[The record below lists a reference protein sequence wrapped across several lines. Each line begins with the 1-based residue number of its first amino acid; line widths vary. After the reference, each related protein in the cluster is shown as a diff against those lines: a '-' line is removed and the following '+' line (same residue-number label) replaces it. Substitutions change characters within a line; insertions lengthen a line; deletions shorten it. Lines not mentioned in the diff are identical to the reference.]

1 MKYICRLLWY
11 IATRLII
18 LSVVA
23 GLLIL
28 AFYLSMDTSN
38 IYLLLRDG
46 MQQRA
51 SVILTQKNADTLTNY
66 FTSDFLM
73 NDQTLRIGLSDQSP
87 YVNYNVTGFTYQV
100 SMESMW
106 AWPWDSTATATIVE
120 KIPKIN
126 GKVKSGKS
134 KQVESANPPA
144 WYGGRYVVTLRR
156 ISGQWKIAGL
166 RQTQIIVEPTA
177 APTGS
182 PIPAPVS

>member
-1 MKYICRLLWY
+1 MKYISRLLWH

-18 LSVVA
+18 FSVVI

-28 AFYLSMDTSN
+28 AFYLAMDTSN
-38 IYLLLRDG
+38 IYILLKDG

-51 SVILTQKNADTLTNY
+51 SVILTQKNADTLTNF
-66 FTSDFLM
+66 FTNEFLM
-73 NDQTLRIGLSDQSP
+73 DDETLSIGLSDQSP
-87 YVNYNVTGFTYQV
+87 YVNYSVSGFTYQL

-134 KQVESANPPA
+134 SLVESATPPA

-156 ISGQWKIAGL
+156 IGGQWKIAGL
-166 RQTQIIVEPTA
+166 RQTQIIVEATPEPTA
-177 APTGS
+177 TPV
-182 PIPAPVS
+182 PAEAG

>member
-73 NDQTLRIGLSDQSP
+73 NDETLRIGLSDQSP
-87 YVNYNVTGFTYQV
+87 YVNYNVTGFT
-100 SMESMW
+100 
-106 AWPWDSTATATIVE
+106 
-120 KIPKIN
+120 
-126 GKVKSGKS
+126 
-134 KQVESANPPA
+134 
-144 WYGGRYVVTLRR
+144 
-156 ISGQWKIAGL
+156 
-166 RQTQIIVEPTA
+166 
-177 APTGS
+177 
-182 PIPAPVS
+182 

>member
-18 LSVVA
+18 FSVVA

-28 AFYLSMDTSN
+28 AFYLSMDTAN

-51 SVILTQKNADTLTNY
+51 SVILTQKSADTLTNY

-73 NDQTLRIGLSDQSP
+73 NDETLRIGLSDQSP

-126 GKVKSGKS
+126 GK
-134 KQVESANPPA
+134 
-144 WYGGRYVVTLRR
+144 RYVVTLKR

-177 APTGS
+177 EPTAS

>member
-73 NDQTLRIGLSDQSP
+73 NDETLRIGLSDQSP

-106 AWPWDSTATATIVE
+106 AWPWDSTATATIRMEVRVDFRPRE
-120 KIPKIN
+120 M
-126 GKVKSGKS
+126 
-134 KQVESANPPA
+134 PPMMMVA
-144 WYGGRYVVTLRR
+144 
-156 ISGQWKIAGL
+156 
-166 RQTQIIVEPTA
+166 E
-177 APTGS
+177 
-182 PIPAPVS
+182 PVSEAAASSWVGL

>member
-18 LSVVA
+18 FSVVA

-28 AFYLSMDTSN
+28 AFYLSMDTAN
-38 IYLLLRDG
+38 IYLL
-46 MQQRA
+46 QRA
-51 SVILTQKNADTLTNY
+51 SVILTQKSADTLTNY

-73 NDQTLRIGLSDQSP
+73 NDETLRIGLSDQSP

-134 KQVESANPPA
+134 KLVESQTPPA
-144 WYGGRYVVTLRR
+144 WYGGRYVVTLKR

-177 APTGS
+177 EPTAS

>member
-1 MKYICRLLWY
+1 MKYIRRLLWH
-11 IATRLII
+11 IATRLI
-18 LSVVA
+18 LFSVVI

-28 AFYLSMDTSN
+28 AFYLAMDTSN
-38 IYLLLRDG
+38 IYILLQDG

-51 SVILTQKNADTLTNY
+51 SVILTQKDADTLTNF
-66 FTSDFLM
+66 FTNEFLM
-73 NDQTLRIGLSDQSP
+73 NDETLTIGLSDQSP
-87 YVNYNVTGFTYQV
+87 YVNYSVTGFTYQL

-134 KQVESANPPA
+134 SQVESTTPPA

-156 ISGQWKIAGL
+156 IGGQWKIAGL
-166 RQTQIIVEPTA
+166 RQTQIIVEATQEPTA
-177 APTGS
+177 T
-182 PIPAPVS
+182 PIPSEAG

>member
-46 MQQRA
+46 MQQRT

-66 FTSDFLM
+66 FTSDFLL
-73 NDQTLRIGLSDQSP
+73 NDETLRIGLSDQSP
-87 YVNYNVTGFTYQV
+87 YVNYSVSSFSYQM

-106 AWPWDSTATATIVE
+106 AWPWDDTATATIVE
-120 KIPKIN
+120 KVPKIT

-134 KQVESANPPA
+134 SLVTSTTPPA

-156 ISGQWKIAGL
+156 INGQWKIAGL

-177 APTGS
+177 EPTGT
-182 PIPAPVS
+182 PIPAPVN